1 MPGFNYTAIDR
12 NGKRVRSSL
21 DASSIETAKSSLRG
35 AGYTI
40 LDIKEQTTLNRDIEI
55 PFLGKPKAKDM
66 AVFCRQFVSILRA
79 GVSVASVLAMLGQQ
93 TSNKKLRAAIREM
106 QADVEKGEA
115 LATSMRRHPKIF
127 PAILVNMVSAGEA
140 SGNLEESFR
149 QMELYFER
157 SKRTKGKVT
166 SAMIYPCVLIVV
178 MIIVLIVM
186 MTKIIPNFLKTFEDM
201 DAELPKLTQGVMAVC
216 EWFKSWWWVP
226 LLVLAALIVGGVLFH
241 RTDKGKH
248 FFGWLAR
255 KTPVVGNLTVKTACA
270 TFCRT
275 VTGDISVT
283 SGYKLY
289 GMDSSAKAD
298 YTTAPT
304 GKIVGKVTGTVA
316 PTYETPKVT
325 TTDGDT
331 YDRYVAI
338 PGTEADGNTPNL
350 SFHHFNISVTGYRF
364 ELAAPECA
372 LFFIGKFQGDEAAK
386 KYLTSLG
393 FTLKDEN
400 GKQLGEAN
408 YEFTAGKVF
417 PDMPADGEESDSE
430 VVCSGDAYL
439 FEAYLMRSFN
449 KNDTAAYRTKISA
462 TAQATF
468 DNGGKQDSEPK
479 LWSFE
484 DAWTNPGELDSA
496 QKDILDKF
504 LKALN
509 IPNP

>member
-79 GVSVASVLAMLGQQ
+79 GVSVASVLSMLGQQ
-93 TSNKKLRAAIREM
+93 TGNKKLRAAIREM
-106 QADVEKGEA
+106 QADVEKGES

-157 SKRTKGKVT
+157 SKRTKSKVT

-178 MIIVLIVM
+178 MIVVLIVM

-216 EWFKSWWWVP
+216 EWFESWWWVP
-226 LLVLAALIVGGVLFH
+226 LLVLVALVVGGILFH
-241 RTDKGKH
+241 RTNKGRH

-275 VTGDISVT
+275 MEVLIGSGLTLTDSMDLAASNMGNIYYLEAIRDARAMVAEGTPLRESLVRTGIFPPMVSNLVGVGEETGDLQSMMGKV
-283 SGYKLY
+283 
-289 GMDSSAKAD
+289 AD
-298 YTTAPT
+298 Y
-304 GKIVGKVTGTVA
+304 
-316 PTYETPKVT
+316 
-325 TTDGDT
+325 
-331 YDRYVAI
+331 YDEEV
-338 PGTEADGNTPNL
+338 
-350 SFHHFNISVTGYRF
+350 
-364 ELAAPECA
+364 
-372 LFFIGKFQGDEAAK
+372 DEATKKLLNLMEPAIIIFMAVFVVIIVLAIYLPMINMTK
-386 KYLTSLG
+386 AFDKYL
-393 FTLKDEN
+393 
-400 GKQLGEAN
+400 
-408 YEFTAGKVF
+408 
-417 PDMPADGEESDSE
+417 
-430 VVCSGDAYL
+430 
-439 FEAYLMRSFN
+439 
-449 KNDTAAYRTKISA
+449 
-462 TAQATF
+462 
-468 DNGGKQDSEPK
+468 
-479 LWSFE
+479 
-484 DAWTNPGELDSA
+484 
-496 QKDILDKF
+496 
-504 LKALN
+504 
-509 IPNP
+509 

>member
-1 MPGFNYTAIDR
+1 MPGFNYTAINR

-55 PFLGKPKAKDM
+55 PFLGNPKAKDM

-93 TSNKKLRAAIREM
+93 TGNKKLRAAIREM
-106 QADVEKGEA
+106 QADVEKGES

-157 SKRTKGKVT
+157 SKRTKSKVT

-178 MIIVLIVM
+178 MIVVLIVM
-186 MTKIIPNFLKTFEDM
+186 MTKIIPNFLKTFEEM
-201 DAELPKLTQGVMAVC
+201 DAELPKLTLGVMAVC

-241 RTDKGKH
+241 RTNKGKH

-275 VTGDISVT
+275 MEVLIGSGLTLTDSMDLAASNMGNIYYLEAIRDARALVAEGTPLRESLVRTGIFPPMVSNLVGVGEETGDLQSMMGKV
-283 SGYKLY
+283 
-289 GMDSSAKAD
+289 AD
-298 YTTAPT
+298 Y
-304 GKIVGKVTGTVA
+304 
-316 PTYETPKVT
+316 
-325 TTDGDT
+325 
-331 YDRYVAI
+331 YDEEV
-338 PGTEADGNTPNL
+338 
-350 SFHHFNISVTGYRF
+350 
-364 ELAAPECA
+364 
-372 LFFIGKFQGDEAAK
+372 DEATKKLLNLMEPAIIIFMAVFVVIIVLAIYLPMINMTK
-386 KYLTSLG
+386 AFDKYL
-393 FTLKDEN
+393 
-400 GKQLGEAN
+400 
-408 YEFTAGKVF
+408 
-417 PDMPADGEESDSE
+417 
-430 VVCSGDAYL
+430 
-439 FEAYLMRSFN
+439 
-449 KNDTAAYRTKISA
+449 
-462 TAQATF
+462 
-468 DNGGKQDSEPK
+468 
-479 LWSFE
+479 
-484 DAWTNPGELDSA
+484 
-496 QKDILDKF
+496 
-504 LKALN
+504 
-509 IPNP
+509 

>member
-1 MPGFNYTAIDR
+1 MPGFNYTAINR

-35 AGYTI
+35 AGYMI

-55 PFLGKPKAKDM
+55 PFLGNPKAKDM

-106 QADVEKGEA
+106 QADVEKGES

-127 PAILVNMVSAGEA
+127 PAILVNMVAAGEA

-157 SKRTKGKVT
+157 SKRTKSKVT

-178 MIIVLIVM
+178 MIVVLIVM

-201 DAELPKLTQGVMAVC
+201 DAELPKITLGVMAVC

-241 RTDKGKH
+241 RTNKGKH

-275 VTGDISVT
+275 MEVLIGSGLTLTDSMDLAASNMGNIYYLEAIRDARALVAEGTPLRESLVRTGIFPAMVSNLVGVGEETGDLQSMMGKV
-283 SGYKLY
+283 
-289 GMDSSAKAD
+289 AD
-298 YTTAPT
+298 Y
-304 GKIVGKVTGTVA
+304 
-316 PTYETPKVT
+316 
-325 TTDGDT
+325 
-331 YDRYVAI
+331 YDEEV
-338 PGTEADGNTPNL
+338 
-350 SFHHFNISVTGYRF
+350 
-364 ELAAPECA
+364 
-372 LFFIGKFQGDEAAK
+372 DEATKKLLNLMEPAIIIFMAVFVVIIVLAIYLPMINMTK
-386 KYLTSLG
+386 AFDKYL
-393 FTLKDEN
+393 
-400 GKQLGEAN
+400 
-408 YEFTAGKVF
+408 
-417 PDMPADGEESDSE
+417 
-430 VVCSGDAYL
+430 
-439 FEAYLMRSFN
+439 
-449 KNDTAAYRTKISA
+449 
-462 TAQATF
+462 
-468 DNGGKQDSEPK
+468 
-479 LWSFE
+479 
-484 DAWTNPGELDSA
+484 
-496 QKDILDKF
+496 
-504 LKALN
+504 
-509 IPNP
+509 

>member
-1 MPGFNYTAIDR
+1 MPGFNYTAINR

-55 PFLGKPKAKDM
+55 PFLGNPKAKDM

-157 SKRTKGKVT
+157 SKRTKSKVT

-178 MIIVLIVM
+178 MIVVLIVM

-216 EWFKSWWWVP
+216 EWFESWWWVP
-226 LLVLAALIVGGVLFH
+226 LLVLVALIVGGILFH
-241 RTDKGKH
+241 RTNKGKH

-275 VTGDISVT
+275 MEVLIGSGLTLTDSMDLAASNMGNIYYLEAIRDARALVAEGTPLRESLVRTGIFPPMVSNLVGVGEETGDLQSMMGKV
-283 SGYKLY
+283 
-289 GMDSSAKAD
+289 AD
-298 YTTAPT
+298 Y
-304 GKIVGKVTGTVA
+304 
-316 PTYETPKVT
+316 
-325 TTDGDT
+325 
-331 YDRYVAI
+331 YDEEV
-338 PGTEADGNTPNL
+338 
-350 SFHHFNISVTGYRF
+350 
-364 ELAAPECA
+364 
-372 LFFIGKFQGDEAAK
+372 DEATKKLLNLMEPAIIIFMAVFVVIIVLAIYLPMINMTK
-386 KYLTSLG
+386 AFDKYL
-393 FTLKDEN
+393 
-400 GKQLGEAN
+400 
-408 YEFTAGKVF
+408 
-417 PDMPADGEESDSE
+417 
-430 VVCSGDAYL
+430 
-439 FEAYLMRSFN
+439 
-449 KNDTAAYRTKISA
+449 
-462 TAQATF
+462 
-468 DNGGKQDSEPK
+468 
-479 LWSFE
+479 
-484 DAWTNPGELDSA
+484 
-496 QKDILDKF
+496 
-504 LKALN
+504 
-509 IPNP
+509 

>member
-1 MPGFNYTAIDR
+1 MPGFNYTAINR

-55 PFLGKPKAKDM
+55 PFLGNPKAKDM

-106 QADVEKGEA
+106 QADVEKGES
-115 LATSMRRHPKIF
+115 LAISMRRHPKIF
-127 PAILVNMVSAGEA
+127 PAILVNMVAAGEA

-157 SKRTKGKVT
+157 SKRTKSKVT

-178 MIIVLIVM
+178 MIVVLIVM

-201 DAELPKLTQGVMAVC
+201 DAELPKITLGVMAVC

-275 VTGDISVT
+275 MEVLIGSGLTLTDSMDLAASNMGNIYYLEAIRDARGMVAEGTPLRESLVRTGIFPPMVSNLVGVGEETGDLQSMMGKV
-283 SGYKLY
+283 
-289 GMDSSAKAD
+289 AD
-298 YTTAPT
+298 Y
-304 GKIVGKVTGTVA
+304 
-316 PTYETPKVT
+316 
-325 TTDGDT
+325 
-331 YDRYVAI
+331 YDEEV
-338 PGTEADGNTPNL
+338 
-350 SFHHFNISVTGYRF
+350 
-364 ELAAPECA
+364 
-372 LFFIGKFQGDEAAK
+372 DEATKKLLNLMEPAIIIFMAVFVVIIVLAIYLPMINMTK
-386 KYLTSLG
+386 AFDKYL
-393 FTLKDEN
+393 
-400 GKQLGEAN
+400 
-408 YEFTAGKVF
+408 
-417 PDMPADGEESDSE
+417 
-430 VVCSGDAYL
+430 
-439 FEAYLMRSFN
+439 
-449 KNDTAAYRTKISA
+449 
-462 TAQATF
+462 
-468 DNGGKQDSEPK
+468 
-479 LWSFE
+479 
-484 DAWTNPGELDSA
+484 
-496 QKDILDKF
+496 
-504 LKALN
+504 
-509 IPNP
+509 

>member
-1 MPGFNYTAIDR
+1 MPGFNYTAINR

-55 PFLGKPKAKDM
+55 PFLGNPKAKDM

-93 TSNKKLRAAIREM
+93 TGNKKLRAAIREM
-106 QADVEKGEA
+106 QADVEKGES

-157 SKRTKGKVT
+157 SKRTKSKVT

-178 MIIVLIVM
+178 MIVVLIVM
-186 MTKIIPNFLKTFEDM
+186 MTKIIPNFLKAFEDM

-241 RTDKGKH
+241 RTNKGKH

-275 VTGDISVT
+275 MEVLIGSGLTLTDSMDLAASNMGNIYYLEAIRDARALVAEGTPLRESLVRTGIFPPMVSNLVGVGEETGDLQSMMGKV
-283 SGYKLY
+283 
-289 GMDSSAKAD
+289 AD
-298 YTTAPT
+298 Y
-304 GKIVGKVTGTVA
+304 
-316 PTYETPKVT
+316 
-325 TTDGDT
+325 
-331 YDRYVAI
+331 YDEEV
-338 PGTEADGNTPNL
+338 
-350 SFHHFNISVTGYRF
+350 
-364 ELAAPECA
+364 
-372 LFFIGKFQGDEAAK
+372 DEATKKLLNLMEPAIIIFMAVFVVIIVLAIYLPMINMTK
-386 KYLTSLG
+386 AFDKYL
-393 FTLKDEN
+393 
-400 GKQLGEAN
+400 
-408 YEFTAGKVF
+408 
-417 PDMPADGEESDSE
+417 
-430 VVCSGDAYL
+430 
-439 FEAYLMRSFN
+439 
-449 KNDTAAYRTKISA
+449 
-462 TAQATF
+462 
-468 DNGGKQDSEPK
+468 
-479 LWSFE
+479 
-484 DAWTNPGELDSA
+484 
-496 QKDILDKF
+496 
-504 LKALN
+504 
-509 IPNP
+509 

>member
-1 MPGFNYTAIDR
+1 MPGFNYTAINR

-55 PFLGKPKAKDM
+55 PFLGNPKAKDM

-79 GVSVASVLAMLGQQ
+79 GVSVASVLSMLGQQ
-93 TSNKKLRAAIREM
+93 TGNKKLRAAIREM

-115 LATSMRRHPKIF
+115 LASSMRRHPKIF

-149 QMELYFER
+149 QMELYFDR
-157 SKRTKGKVT
+157 SKRTKSKVT

-178 MIIVLIVM
+178 MIVVLIVM

-201 DAELPKLTQGVMAVC
+201 DAELPKITLGVMAVC

-275 VTGDISVT
+275 MEVLIGSGLTLTDSMDLAASNMGNIYYLEAIRDARGMVAEGTPLRESLVRTGIFPPMVSNLVGVGEETGDLQSMMGKV
-283 SGYKLY
+283 
-289 GMDSSAKAD
+289 AD
-298 YTTAPT
+298 YYDEEVEEATKKLLNLMEPAIIIFMAVFVVI
-304 GKIVGKVTGTVA
+304 IVL
-316 PTYETPKVT
+316 
-325 TTDGDT
+325 
-331 YDRYVAI
+331 AI
-338 PGTEADGNTPNL
+338 YLPMINMTKAFD
-350 SFHHFNISVTGYRF
+350 
-364 ELAAPECA
+364 
-372 LFFIGKFQGDEAAK
+372 
-386 KYLTSLG
+386 KYL
-393 FTLKDEN
+393 
-400 GKQLGEAN
+400 
-408 YEFTAGKVF
+408 
-417 PDMPADGEESDSE
+417 
-430 VVCSGDAYL
+430 
-439 FEAYLMRSFN
+439 
-449 KNDTAAYRTKISA
+449 
-462 TAQATF
+462 
-468 DNGGKQDSEPK
+468 
-479 LWSFE
+479 
-484 DAWTNPGELDSA
+484 
-496 QKDILDKF
+496 
-504 LKALN
+504 
-509 IPNP
+509 

>member
-1 MPGFNYTAIDR
+1 MPGFNYTAINR

-55 PFLGKPKAKDM
+55 PFLGNPKAKDM

-93 TSNKKLRAAIREM
+93 TGNKKLRAAIREM
-106 QADVEKGEA
+106 QADVEKGET
-115 LATSMRRHPKIF
+115 LASSMRRHPKIF

-157 SKRTKGKVT
+157 SKRTKSKVT

-186 MTKIIPNFLKTFEDM
+186 MTKIIPNFLKTFEEM

-226 LLVLAALIVGGVLFH
+226 LLVLAVLIVGGVLFH

-275 VTGDISVT
+275 MEVLIGSGLTLTDSMDLAASNMGNIYYLEAIRDARALVAEGTPLRESLVRTGIFPPMVSNLVGVGEETGDLQSMMGKV
-283 SGYKLY
+283 
-289 GMDSSAKAD
+289 AD
-298 YTTAPT
+298 Y
-304 GKIVGKVTGTVA
+304 
-316 PTYETPKVT
+316 
-325 TTDGDT
+325 
-331 YDRYVAI
+331 YDEEV
-338 PGTEADGNTPNL
+338 
-350 SFHHFNISVTGYRF
+350 
-364 ELAAPECA
+364 
-372 LFFIGKFQGDEAAK
+372 DEATKKLLNLMEPAIIIFMAVFVVIIVLAIYLPMINMTK
-386 KYLTSLG
+386 AFDKYL
-393 FTLKDEN
+393 
-400 GKQLGEAN
+400 
-408 YEFTAGKVF
+408 
-417 PDMPADGEESDSE
+417 
-430 VVCSGDAYL
+430 
-439 FEAYLMRSFN
+439 
-449 KNDTAAYRTKISA
+449 
-462 TAQATF
+462 
-468 DNGGKQDSEPK
+468 
-479 LWSFE
+479 
-484 DAWTNPGELDSA
+484 
-496 QKDILDKF
+496 
-504 LKALN
+504 
-509 IPNP
+509 

>member
-1 MPGFNYTAIDR
+1 MPGFNYTAINR

-55 PFLGKPKAKDM
+55 PFLGNPKAKDM

-106 QADVEKGEA
+106 QADVEKGES

-157 SKRTKGKVT
+157 SKRTKSKVT

-178 MIIVLIVM
+178 MIVVLIVM

-226 LLVLAALIVGGVLFH
+226 LLVLVALIVGGVLFH
-241 RTDKGKH
+241 RTNKGKH

-275 VTGDISVT
+275 MEVLIGSGLTLTDSMDLAASNMGNIYYLEAIRDARALVAEGTPLRESLVRTGIFPPMVSNLVGVGEETGDLQSMMGKV
-283 SGYKLY
+283 
-289 GMDSSAKAD
+289 AD
-298 YTTAPT
+298 YYDEEVEESTKKLLNLMEPAIIIFMAVFVVI
-304 GKIVGKVTGTVA
+304 IVL
-316 PTYETPKVT
+316 
-325 TTDGDT
+325 
-331 YDRYVAI
+331 AI
-338 PGTEADGNTPNL
+338 YLPMINMTKAFD
-350 SFHHFNISVTGYRF
+350 
-364 ELAAPECA
+364 
-372 LFFIGKFQGDEAAK
+372 
-386 KYLTSLG
+386 KYL
-393 FTLKDEN
+393 
-400 GKQLGEAN
+400 
-408 YEFTAGKVF
+408 
-417 PDMPADGEESDSE
+417 
-430 VVCSGDAYL
+430 
-439 FEAYLMRSFN
+439 
-449 KNDTAAYRTKISA
+449 
-462 TAQATF
+462 
-468 DNGGKQDSEPK
+468 
-479 LWSFE
+479 
-484 DAWTNPGELDSA
+484 
-496 QKDILDKF
+496 
-504 LKALN
+504 
-509 IPNP
+509 

>member
-1 MPGFNYTAIDR
+1 MPGFNYTAINR

-55 PFLGKPKAKDM
+55 PFLGNPKAKDM

-115 LATSMRRHPKIF
+115 LASSMRRHPKIF

-157 SKRTKGKVT
+157 SKRTKSKVT

-201 DAELPKLTQGVMAVC
+201 DAELPKITLGVMAVC
-216 EWFKSWWWVP
+216 EWFKSWWWVL

-275 VTGDISVT
+275 MEVLIGSGLTLTDSMDLAASNMGNIYYLEAIRDARALVAEGTPLRESLVRTGIFPPMVSNLVGVGEETGDLQSMMGKV
-283 SGYKLY
+283 
-289 GMDSSAKAD
+289 AD
-298 YTTAPT
+298 Y
-304 GKIVGKVTGTVA
+304 
-316 PTYETPKVT
+316 
-325 TTDGDT
+325 
-331 YDRYVAI
+331 YDEEV
-338 PGTEADGNTPNL
+338 
-350 SFHHFNISVTGYRF
+350 
-364 ELAAPECA
+364 
-372 LFFIGKFQGDEAAK
+372 DEATKKLLNLMEPAIIIVMAVFVVIIVLAIYLPMINMTK
-386 KYLTSLG
+386 AFDKYL
-393 FTLKDEN
+393 
-400 GKQLGEAN
+400 
-408 YEFTAGKVF
+408 
-417 PDMPADGEESDSE
+417 
-430 VVCSGDAYL
+430 
-439 FEAYLMRSFN
+439 
-449 KNDTAAYRTKISA
+449 
-462 TAQATF
+462 
-468 DNGGKQDSEPK
+468 
-479 LWSFE
+479 
-484 DAWTNPGELDSA
+484 
-496 QKDILDKF
+496 
-504 LKALN
+504 
-509 IPNP
+509 

>member
-1 MPGFNYTAIDR
+1 MPGFNYTAINR

-55 PFLGKPKAKDM
+55 PFLGNPKAKDM

-106 QADVEKGEA
+106 QADVEKGET
-115 LATSMRRHPKIF
+115 LASSMRRHPKIF

-157 SKRTKGKVT
+157 SKRTKSKVT

-178 MIIVLIVM
+178 MIVVLIVM

-241 RTDKGKH
+241 RTNKGKH

-275 VTGDISVT
+275 MEVLIGSGLTLTDSMDLAASNMGNIYYLEAIRDARALVAEGTPLRESLVRTGIFPPMVSNLVGVGEETGDLQSMMGKV
-283 SGYKLY
+283 
-289 GMDSSAKAD
+289 AD
-298 YTTAPT
+298 Y
-304 GKIVGKVTGTVA
+304 
-316 PTYETPKVT
+316 
-325 TTDGDT
+325 
-331 YDRYVAI
+331 YDEEV
-338 PGTEADGNTPNL
+338 
-350 SFHHFNISVTGYRF
+350 
-364 ELAAPECA
+364 
-372 LFFIGKFQGDEAAK
+372 DEATKKLLNLMEPAIIIFMAVFVVIIVLAIYLPMINMTK
-386 KYLTSLG
+386 AFDKYL
-393 FTLKDEN
+393 
-400 GKQLGEAN
+400 
-408 YEFTAGKVF
+408 
-417 PDMPADGEESDSE
+417 
-430 VVCSGDAYL
+430 
-439 FEAYLMRSFN
+439 
-449 KNDTAAYRTKISA
+449 
-462 TAQATF
+462 
-468 DNGGKQDSEPK
+468 
-479 LWSFE
+479 
-484 DAWTNPGELDSA
+484 
-496 QKDILDKF
+496 
-504 LKALN
+504 
-509 IPNP
+509 

>member
-1 MPGFNYTAIDR
+1 MPGFNYTAINR

-55 PFLGKPKAKDM
+55 PFLGNPKAKDM

-106 QADVEKGEA
+106 QADVEKGES

-157 SKRTKGKVT
+157 SKRTKSKVT

-178 MIIVLIVM
+178 MIVVLIVM

-201 DAELPKLTQGVMAVC
+201 DAELPKITLGVMAVC

-275 VTGDISVT
+275 MEVLIGSGLTLTDSMDLAASNMGNIYYLEAIRDARGMVAEGTPLRESLVRTGIFPPMVSNLVGVGEETGDLQSMMGKV
-283 SGYKLY
+283 
-289 GMDSSAKAD
+289 AD
-298 YTTAPT
+298 Y
-304 GKIVGKVTGTVA
+304 
-316 PTYETPKVT
+316 
-325 TTDGDT
+325 
-331 YDRYVAI
+331 YDEEV
-338 PGTEADGNTPNL
+338 
-350 SFHHFNISVTGYRF
+350 
-364 ELAAPECA
+364 
-372 LFFIGKFQGDEAAK
+372 DEATKKLLNLMEPAIIIVMAVFVVIIVLAIYLPMINMTK
-386 KYLTSLG
+386 AFDKYL
-393 FTLKDEN
+393 
-400 GKQLGEAN
+400 
-408 YEFTAGKVF
+408 
-417 PDMPADGEESDSE
+417 
-430 VVCSGDAYL
+430 
-439 FEAYLMRSFN
+439 
-449 KNDTAAYRTKISA
+449 
-462 TAQATF
+462 
-468 DNGGKQDSEPK
+468 
-479 LWSFE
+479 
-484 DAWTNPGELDSA
+484 
-496 QKDILDKF
+496 
-504 LKALN
+504 
-509 IPNP
+509 

>member
-1 MPGFNYTAIDR
+1 MPGFNYTAINR

-55 PFLGKPKAKDM
+55 PFLGNPKAKDM

-106 QADVEKGEA
+106 QADVEKGES

-157 SKRTKGKVT
+157 SKRTKSKVT

-201 DAELPKLTQGVMAVC
+201 DAELPKITLGVMAVC

-226 LLVLAALIVGGVLFH
+226 LLVLVALIVGGVLFH

-275 VTGDISVT
+275 MEVLIGSGLTLTDSMDLAASNMGNIYYLEAIRDARALVAEGTPLRESLVRTGIFPPMVSNLVGVGEETGDLQSMMGKV
-283 SGYKLY
+283 
-289 GMDSSAKAD
+289 AD
-298 YTTAPT
+298 Y
-304 GKIVGKVTGTVA
+304 
-316 PTYETPKVT
+316 
-325 TTDGDT
+325 
-331 YDRYVAI
+331 YDEEV
-338 PGTEADGNTPNL
+338 
-350 SFHHFNISVTGYRF
+350 
-364 ELAAPECA
+364 
-372 LFFIGKFQGDEAAK
+372 DEATKKLLNLMEPAIIIFMAVFVVIIVLAIYLPMINMTK
-386 KYLTSLG
+386 AFDKYL
-393 FTLKDEN
+393 
-400 GKQLGEAN
+400 
-408 YEFTAGKVF
+408 
-417 PDMPADGEESDSE
+417 
-430 VVCSGDAYL
+430 
-439 FEAYLMRSFN
+439 
-449 KNDTAAYRTKISA
+449 
-462 TAQATF
+462 
-468 DNGGKQDSEPK
+468 
-479 LWSFE
+479 
-484 DAWTNPGELDSA
+484 
-496 QKDILDKF
+496 
-504 LKALN
+504 
-509 IPNP
+509 

>member
-1 MPGFNYTAIDR
+1 MPGFNYTAINR

-115 LATSMRRHPKIF
+115 LASSMRRHPKIF

-157 SKRTKGKVT
+157 SKRTKSKVT

-201 DAELPKLTQGVMAVC
+201 DAELPKITLGVMAVC

-241 RTDKGKH
+241 RTNKGKH

-275 VTGDISVT
+275 MEVLIGSGLTLTDSMDLAASNMGNIYYLEAIRDARALVAEGTPLRESLLRTGIFPPMVSNLVGVGEETGDLQSMMGKV
-283 SGYKLY
+283 
-289 GMDSSAKAD
+289 AD
-298 YTTAPT
+298 Y
-304 GKIVGKVTGTVA
+304 
-316 PTYETPKVT
+316 
-325 TTDGDT
+325 
-331 YDRYVAI
+331 YDEEV
-338 PGTEADGNTPNL
+338 
-350 SFHHFNISVTGYRF
+350 
-364 ELAAPECA
+364 
-372 LFFIGKFQGDEAAK
+372 DEATKKLLNLMEPAIIIVMAVFVVIIVLAIYLPMINMTK
-386 KYLTSLG
+386 AFDKYL
-393 FTLKDEN
+393 
-400 GKQLGEAN
+400 
-408 YEFTAGKVF
+408 
-417 PDMPADGEESDSE
+417 
-430 VVCSGDAYL
+430 
-439 FEAYLMRSFN
+439 
-449 KNDTAAYRTKISA
+449 
-462 TAQATF
+462 
-468 DNGGKQDSEPK
+468 
-479 LWSFE
+479 
-484 DAWTNPGELDSA
+484 
-496 QKDILDKF
+496 
-504 LKALN
+504 
-509 IPNP
+509 

>member
-40 LDIKEQTTLNRDIEI
+40 LEIKEQTTLNRDIEI
-55 PFLGKPKAKDM
+55 PFLGNPKAKDM

-93 TSNKKLRAAIREM
+93 TGNKKLRAAIREM
-106 QADVEKGEA
+106 QADVEKGES
-115 LATSMRRHPKIF
+115 LAASMRRHPKIF
-127 PAILVNMVSAGEA
+127 PAILVNMVAAGEA

-149 QMELYFER
+149 QMELYFDR
-157 SKRTKGKVT
+157 SKRTKSKVT

-186 MTKIIPNFLKTFEDM
+186 MTKIIPNFLKAFEDM

-275 VTGDISVT
+275 MEVLIGSGLTLTDSMDLAASNMGNIYYLEAIRDARALVAEGTPLRESLVRTGIFPPMVSNLVGVGEETGDLQSMMGKV
-283 SGYKLY
+283 
-289 GMDSSAKAD
+289 AD
-298 YTTAPT
+298 YYDEEVEEATKKLLNLMEPAIIIFMAVFVVI
-304 GKIVGKVTGTVA
+304 IVL
-316 PTYETPKVT
+316 
-325 TTDGDT
+325 
-331 YDRYVAI
+331 AI
-338 PGTEADGNTPNL
+338 YLPMINMTKAFD
-350 SFHHFNISVTGYRF
+350 
-364 ELAAPECA
+364 
-372 LFFIGKFQGDEAAK
+372 
-386 KYLTSLG
+386 KYL
-393 FTLKDEN
+393 
-400 GKQLGEAN
+400 
-408 YEFTAGKVF
+408 
-417 PDMPADGEESDSE
+417 
-430 VVCSGDAYL
+430 
-439 FEAYLMRSFN
+439 
-449 KNDTAAYRTKISA
+449 
-462 TAQATF
+462 
-468 DNGGKQDSEPK
+468 
-479 LWSFE
+479 
-484 DAWTNPGELDSA
+484 
-496 QKDILDKF
+496 
-504 LKALN
+504 
-509 IPNP
+509 

>member
-1 MPGFNYTAIDR
+1 MPGFNYTAINR

-21 DASSIETAKSSLRG
+21 DASSIETAKSSIRG

-149 QMELYFER
+149 QMELYFDR
-157 SKRTKGKVT
+157 SKRTKSKVT

-201 DAELPKLTQGVMAVC
+201 DAELPKITLGVMAVC

-275 VTGDISVT
+275 MEVLIGSGLTLTDSMDLAASNMGNIYYLEAIRDARALVAEGTPLRESLVRTGIFPPMVSNLVGVGEETGDLQSMMGKV
-283 SGYKLY
+283 
-289 GMDSSAKAD
+289 AD
-298 YTTAPT
+298 Y
-304 GKIVGKVTGTVA
+304 
-316 PTYETPKVT
+316 
-325 TTDGDT
+325 
-331 YDRYVAI
+331 YDEEV
-338 PGTEADGNTPNL
+338 
-350 SFHHFNISVTGYRF
+350 
-364 ELAAPECA
+364 
-372 LFFIGKFQGDEAAK
+372 DEATKKLLNLMEPAIIIFMAVFVVIIVLAIYLPMINMTK
-386 KYLTSLG
+386 AFDKYL
-393 FTLKDEN
+393 
-400 GKQLGEAN
+400 
-408 YEFTAGKVF
+408 
-417 PDMPADGEESDSE
+417 
-430 VVCSGDAYL
+430 
-439 FEAYLMRSFN
+439 
-449 KNDTAAYRTKISA
+449 
-462 TAQATF
+462 
-468 DNGGKQDSEPK
+468 
-479 LWSFE
+479 
-484 DAWTNPGELDSA
+484 
-496 QKDILDKF
+496 
-504 LKALN
+504 
-509 IPNP
+509 

>member
-1 MPGFNYTAIDR
+1 MPGFNYTAINR

-79 GVSVASVLAMLGQQ
+79 GVSVASVLSMLGQQ
-93 TSNKKLRAAIREM
+93 TGNKKLRAAIREM

-127 PAILVNMVSAGEA
+127 PAILVNMVAAGES

-149 QMELYFER
+149 QMELYFDR
-157 SKRTKGKVT
+157 SKRTKSKVT

-178 MIIVLIVM
+178 MIVVLIVM

-216 EWFKSWWWVP
+216 EWFESWWWVP

-241 RTDKGKH
+241 RTDKGRH

-275 VTGDISVT
+275 MEVLIGSGLTLTDSMDLAASNMGNIYYLEAIRDARGMVAEGTPLRESLVRTGIFPPMVSNLVGVGEETGDLQSMMGKV
-283 SGYKLY
+283 
-289 GMDSSAKAD
+289 AD
-298 YTTAPT
+298 Y
-304 GKIVGKVTGTVA
+304 
-316 PTYETPKVT
+316 
-325 TTDGDT
+325 
-331 YDRYVAI
+331 YDEEV
-338 PGTEADGNTPNL
+338 
-350 SFHHFNISVTGYRF
+350 
-364 ELAAPECA
+364 
-372 LFFIGKFQGDEAAK
+372 DEATKKLLNLMEPAIIIFMAVFVVIIVLAIYLPMINMTK
-386 KYLTSLG
+386 AFDKYL
-393 FTLKDEN
+393 
-400 GKQLGEAN
+400 
-408 YEFTAGKVF
+408 
-417 PDMPADGEESDSE
+417 
-430 VVCSGDAYL
+430 
-439 FEAYLMRSFN
+439 
-449 KNDTAAYRTKISA
+449 
-462 TAQATF
+462 
-468 DNGGKQDSEPK
+468 
-479 LWSFE
+479 
-484 DAWTNPGELDSA
+484 
-496 QKDILDKF
+496 
-504 LKALN
+504 
-509 IPNP
+509 

>member
-1 MPGFNYTAIDR
+1 MPGFNYTAINR

-55 PFLGKPKAKDM
+55 PFLGNPKAKDM

-157 SKRTKGKVT
+157 SKRTKSKVT

-201 DAELPKLTQGVMAVC
+201 DAELPKITLGVMAVC

-275 VTGDISVT
+275 MELLIGSGLTLTDSMDLAASNMGNIYYLEAIRDARALVAEGTPLRESLVRTGIFPPMVSNLVGVGEETGDLQSMMGKV
-283 SGYKLY
+283 
-289 GMDSSAKAD
+289 AD
-298 YTTAPT
+298 Y
-304 GKIVGKVTGTVA
+304 
-316 PTYETPKVT
+316 
-325 TTDGDT
+325 
-331 YDRYVAI
+331 YDEEV
-338 PGTEADGNTPNL
+338 
-350 SFHHFNISVTGYRF
+350 
-364 ELAAPECA
+364 
-372 LFFIGKFQGDEAAK
+372 DEATKKLLNLMEPAIIIVMAVFVVIIVLAIYLPMINMTK
-386 KYLTSLG
+386 AFDKYL
-393 FTLKDEN
+393 
-400 GKQLGEAN
+400 
-408 YEFTAGKVF
+408 
-417 PDMPADGEESDSE
+417 
-430 VVCSGDAYL
+430 
-439 FEAYLMRSFN
+439 
-449 KNDTAAYRTKISA
+449 
-462 TAQATF
+462 
-468 DNGGKQDSEPK
+468 
-479 LWSFE
+479 
-484 DAWTNPGELDSA
+484 
-496 QKDILDKF
+496 
-504 LKALN
+504 
-509 IPNP
+509 

>member
-79 GVSVASVLAMLGQQ
+79 GVSVASVLSMLGQQ
-93 TSNKKLRAAIREM
+93 TGNKKLRAAIREM
-106 QADVEKGEA
+106 QADVEKGES

-127 PAILVNMVSAGEA
+127 PAILVNMVAAGES

-149 QMELYFER
+149 QMELYFDR
-157 SKRTKGKVT
+157 SKRTKSKVT

-178 MIIVLIVM
+178 MIVVLIVM

-201 DAELPKLTQGVMAVC
+201 DAELPKITLGVMAVC

-241 RTDKGKH
+241 RTNKGRH

-275 VTGDISVT
+275 MEVLIGSGLTLTDSMDLAASNMGNIYYLEAIRDARGMVAEGTPLRESLVRTGIFPPMVSNLVGVGEETGDLQSMMGKV
-283 SGYKLY
+283 
-289 GMDSSAKAD
+289 AD
-298 YTTAPT
+298 Y
-304 GKIVGKVTGTVA
+304 
-316 PTYETPKVT
+316 
-325 TTDGDT
+325 
-331 YDRYVAI
+331 YDEEVD
-338 PGTEADGNTPNL
+338 EATKKLPNL
-350 SFHHFNISVTGYRF
+350 MEPAIIIVMAVFVVIIV
-364 ELAAPECA
+364 LAIYLPMINMTKA
-372 LFFIGKFQGDEAAK
+372 FD
-386 KYLTSLG
+386 KYL
-393 FTLKDEN
+393 
-400 GKQLGEAN
+400 
-408 YEFTAGKVF
+408 
-417 PDMPADGEESDSE
+417 
-430 VVCSGDAYL
+430 
-439 FEAYLMRSFN
+439 
-449 KNDTAAYRTKISA
+449 
-462 TAQATF
+462 
-468 DNGGKQDSEPK
+468 
-479 LWSFE
+479 
-484 DAWTNPGELDSA
+484 
-496 QKDILDKF
+496 
-504 LKALN
+504 
-509 IPNP
+509 

>member
-1 MPGFNYTAIDR
+1 MPGFNYTAINR

-79 GVSVASVLAMLGQQ
+79 GVSVASVLSMLGQQ
-93 TSNKKLRAAIREM
+93 TGNKKLRAAIREM
-106 QADVEKGEA
+106 QADVEKGES

-127 PAILVNMVSAGEA
+127 PAILVNMVAAGES

-157 SKRTKGKVT
+157 SKRTKSKVT

-186 MTKIIPNFLKTFEDM
+186 MTKIIPNFLKTFEEM

-216 EWFKSWWWVP
+216 EWFESWWWVP

-275 VTGDISVT
+275 MEVLIGSGLTLTDSMDLAASNMGNIYYLEAIRDARGMVAEGTPLRESLVRTGIFPPMVSNLVGVGEETGDLQSMMGKV
-283 SGYKLY
+283 
-289 GMDSSAKAD
+289 AD
-298 YTTAPT
+298 Y
-304 GKIVGKVTGTVA
+304 
-316 PTYETPKVT
+316 
-325 TTDGDT
+325 
-331 YDRYVAI
+331 YDEEV
-338 PGTEADGNTPNL
+338 
-350 SFHHFNISVTGYRF
+350 
-364 ELAAPECA
+364 
-372 LFFIGKFQGDEAAK
+372 DEATKKLLNLMEPAIIIFMAVFVVIIVLAIYLPMINMTK
-386 KYLTSLG
+386 AFDKYL
-393 FTLKDEN
+393 
-400 GKQLGEAN
+400 
-408 YEFTAGKVF
+408 
-417 PDMPADGEESDSE
+417 
-430 VVCSGDAYL
+430 
-439 FEAYLMRSFN
+439 
-449 KNDTAAYRTKISA
+449 
-462 TAQATF
+462 
-468 DNGGKQDSEPK
+468 
-479 LWSFE
+479 
-484 DAWTNPGELDSA
+484 
-496 QKDILDKF
+496 
-504 LKALN
+504 
-509 IPNP
+509 

>member
-1 MPGFNYTAIDR
+1 MPGFNYTAINR

-55 PFLGKPKAKDM
+55 PFLGNPKAKDM

-115 LATSMRRHPKIF
+115 LASSMRRHPKIF

-157 SKRTKGKVT
+157 SKRTKSKVT

-178 MIIVLIVM
+178 MIVVLIVM

-201 DAELPKLTQGVMAVC
+201 DAELPKITQGVMAVC

-275 VTGDISVT
+275 MEVLIGSGLTLTDSMDLAASNMGNIYYLEAIRDARGMVAEGTPLRESLVRTGIFPPMVSNLVGVGEETGDLQSMMGKV
-283 SGYKLY
+283 
-289 GMDSSAKAD
+289 AD
-298 YTTAPT
+298 Y
-304 GKIVGKVTGTVA
+304 
-316 PTYETPKVT
+316 
-325 TTDGDT
+325 
-331 YDRYVAI
+331 YDEEV
-338 PGTEADGNTPNL
+338 
-350 SFHHFNISVTGYRF
+350 
-364 ELAAPECA
+364 
-372 LFFIGKFQGDEAAK
+372 DEATKKLLNLMEPAIIIVMAVFVVIIVLAIYLPMINMTK
-386 KYLTSLG
+386 AFDKYL
-393 FTLKDEN
+393 
-400 GKQLGEAN
+400 
-408 YEFTAGKVF
+408 
-417 PDMPADGEESDSE
+417 
-430 VVCSGDAYL
+430 
-439 FEAYLMRSFN
+439 
-449 KNDTAAYRTKISA
+449 
-462 TAQATF
+462 
-468 DNGGKQDSEPK
+468 
-479 LWSFE
+479 
-484 DAWTNPGELDSA
+484 
-496 QKDILDKF
+496 
-504 LKALN
+504 
-509 IPNP
+509 

>member
-1 MPGFNYTAIDR
+1 MPGFNYTAINR

-55 PFLGKPKAKDM
+55 PFLGNPKAKDM

-149 QMELYFER
+149 QMELYFDR
-157 SKRTKGKVT
+157 SKRTKSKVT

-178 MIIVLIVM
+178 MIVVLIVM

-201 DAELPKLTQGVMAVC
+201 DAELPKITLGVMAVC

-275 VTGDISVT
+275 MEVLIGSGLTLTDSMDLAASNMGNIYYLEAIRDARALVAEGTPLRESLVRTGIFPPMVSNLVGVGEETGDLQSMMGKV
-283 SGYKLY
+283 
-289 GMDSSAKAD
+289 AD
-298 YTTAPT
+298 Y
-304 GKIVGKVTGTVA
+304 
-316 PTYETPKVT
+316 
-325 TTDGDT
+325 
-331 YDRYVAI
+331 YDEEV
-338 PGTEADGNTPNL
+338 
-350 SFHHFNISVTGYRF
+350 
-364 ELAAPECA
+364 
-372 LFFIGKFQGDEAAK
+372 DEATKKLLNLMEPAIIIVMAVFVVIIVLAIYLPMINMTK
-386 KYLTSLG
+386 AFDKYL
-393 FTLKDEN
+393 
-400 GKQLGEAN
+400 
-408 YEFTAGKVF
+408 
-417 PDMPADGEESDSE
+417 
-430 VVCSGDAYL
+430 
-439 FEAYLMRSFN
+439 
-449 KNDTAAYRTKISA
+449 
-462 TAQATF
+462 
-468 DNGGKQDSEPK
+468 
-479 LWSFE
+479 
-484 DAWTNPGELDSA
+484 
-496 QKDILDKF
+496 
-504 LKALN
+504 
-509 IPNP
+509 

>member
-1 MPGFNYTAIDR
+1 MPGFNYTAINR

-55 PFLGKPKAKDM
+55 PFLGNPKAKDM

-115 LATSMRRHPKIF
+115 LASSMRRHPKIF

-157 SKRTKGKVT
+157 SKRTKSKVT

-201 DAELPKLTQGVMAVC
+201 DAELPKITLGVMAVC

-226 LLVLAALIVGGVLFH
+226 LLVLVALIVGGVLFH

-275 VTGDISVT
+275 MEVLIGSGLTLTDSMDLAASNMGNIYYLEAIRDARALVAEGTPLRESLVRTGIFPPMVSNLVGVGEETGDLQSMMGKV
-283 SGYKLY
+283 
-289 GMDSSAKAD
+289 AD
-298 YTTAPT
+298 Y
-304 GKIVGKVTGTVA
+304 
-316 PTYETPKVT
+316 
-325 TTDGDT
+325 
-331 YDRYVAI
+331 YDEEV
-338 PGTEADGNTPNL
+338 
-350 SFHHFNISVTGYRF
+350 
-364 ELAAPECA
+364 
-372 LFFIGKFQGDEAAK
+372 DEATKKLLNLMEPAIIIVMAVFVVIIVLAIYLPMINMTK
-386 KYLTSLG
+386 AFDKYL
-393 FTLKDEN
+393 
-400 GKQLGEAN
+400 
-408 YEFTAGKVF
+408 
-417 PDMPADGEESDSE
+417 
-430 VVCSGDAYL
+430 
-439 FEAYLMRSFN
+439 
-449 KNDTAAYRTKISA
+449 
-462 TAQATF
+462 
-468 DNGGKQDSEPK
+468 
-479 LWSFE
+479 
-484 DAWTNPGELDSA
+484 
-496 QKDILDKF
+496 
-504 LKALN
+504 
-509 IPNP
+509 

>member
-1 MPGFNYTAIDR
+1 MPGFNYTAINR

-55 PFLGKPKAKDM
+55 PFLGNPKAKDM

-115 LATSMRRHPKIF
+115 LAASMRRHPKIF

-157 SKRTKGKVT
+157 SKRTKSKVT

-178 MIIVLIVM
+178 MIVVLIVM

-201 DAELPKLTQGVMAVC
+201 DAELPKITLGVMAVC

-275 VTGDISVT
+275 MEVLIGSGLTLTDSMDLAASNMGNIYYLEAIRDARALVAEGTPLRESLVRTGIFPPMVSNLVGVGEETGDLQSMMGKV
-283 SGYKLY
+283 
-289 GMDSSAKAD
+289 AD
-298 YTTAPT
+298 Y
-304 GKIVGKVTGTVA
+304 
-316 PTYETPKVT
+316 
-325 TTDGDT
+325 
-331 YDRYVAI
+331 YDEEV
-338 PGTEADGNTPNL
+338 
-350 SFHHFNISVTGYRF
+350 
-364 ELAAPECA
+364 
-372 LFFIGKFQGDEAAK
+372 DEATKKLLNLMEPAIIIVMAVFVVIIVLAIYLPMINMTK
-386 KYLTSLG
+386 AFDKYL
-393 FTLKDEN
+393 
-400 GKQLGEAN
+400 
-408 YEFTAGKVF
+408 
-417 PDMPADGEESDSE
+417 
-430 VVCSGDAYL
+430 
-439 FEAYLMRSFN
+439 
-449 KNDTAAYRTKISA
+449 
-462 TAQATF
+462 
-468 DNGGKQDSEPK
+468 
-479 LWSFE
+479 
-484 DAWTNPGELDSA
+484 
-496 QKDILDKF
+496 
-504 LKALN
+504 
-509 IPNP
+509 

>member
-1 MPGFNYTAIDR
+1 MPGFNYTAINR

-55 PFLGKPKAKDM
+55 PFLGNPKAKDM

-115 LATSMRRHPKIF
+115 LASSMRRHPKIF

-157 SKRTKGKVT
+157 SKRTKSKVT

-178 MIIVLIVM
+178 MIVVLIVM
-186 MTKIIPNFLKTFEDM
+186 MTKIIPNFLKSFEEM
-201 DAELPKLTQGVMAVC
+201 DAELPKLTQGLMAVC

-226 LLVLAALIVGGVLFH
+226 LLVLVALIVGGVLFH

-275 VTGDISVT
+275 MEVLIGSGLTLTDSMDLAASNMGNIYYLEAIRDARALVSEGTPLRESLVRTGIFPPMVSNLVGVGEETGDLQSMMGKV
-283 SGYKLY
+283 
-289 GMDSSAKAD
+289 AD
-298 YTTAPT
+298 YYDEEVEEATKKLLNLMEPAIIIFMAVFVVI
-304 GKIVGKVTGTVA
+304 IVL
-316 PTYETPKVT
+316 
-325 TTDGDT
+325 
-331 YDRYVAI
+331 AI
-338 PGTEADGNTPNL
+338 YLPMINMTKAFD
-350 SFHHFNISVTGYRF
+350 
-364 ELAAPECA
+364 
-372 LFFIGKFQGDEAAK
+372 
-386 KYLTSLG
+386 KYL
-393 FTLKDEN
+393 
-400 GKQLGEAN
+400 
-408 YEFTAGKVF
+408 
-417 PDMPADGEESDSE
+417 
-430 VVCSGDAYL
+430 
-439 FEAYLMRSFN
+439 
-449 KNDTAAYRTKISA
+449 
-462 TAQATF
+462 
-468 DNGGKQDSEPK
+468 
-479 LWSFE
+479 
-484 DAWTNPGELDSA
+484 
-496 QKDILDKF
+496 
-504 LKALN
+504 
-509 IPNP
+509 

>member
-1 MPGFNYTAIDR
+1 MPGFNYTAINR

-79 GVSVASVLAMLGQQ
+79 GVSVASVLSMLGQQ
-93 TSNKKLRAAIREM
+93 TGNKKLRAAIREM
-106 QADVEKGEA
+106 QADVEKGES
-115 LATSMRRHPKIF
+115 LASSMRRHPKIF

-157 SKRTKGKVT
+157 SKRTKSKVT

-178 MIIVLIVM
+178 MIVVLIVM

-201 DAELPKLTQGVMAVC
+201 DAELPKITLGVMAVC

-241 RTDKGKH
+241 RTNKGKH

-275 VTGDISVT
+275 MEVLIGSGLTLTDSMDLAASNMGNIYYLEAIRDARALVAEGTPLRESLVRTGIFPPMVSNLVGVGEETGDLQSMMGKV
-283 SGYKLY
+283 
-289 GMDSSAKAD
+289 AD
-298 YTTAPT
+298 Y
-304 GKIVGKVTGTVA
+304 
-316 PTYETPKVT
+316 
-325 TTDGDT
+325 
-331 YDRYVAI
+331 YDEEV
-338 PGTEADGNTPNL
+338 
-350 SFHHFNISVTGYRF
+350 
-364 ELAAPECA
+364 
-372 LFFIGKFQGDEAAK
+372 DEATKKLLNLMEPAIIIVMAVFVVIIVLAIYLPMINMTK
-386 KYLTSLG
+386 AFDKYL
-393 FTLKDEN
+393 
-400 GKQLGEAN
+400 
-408 YEFTAGKVF
+408 
-417 PDMPADGEESDSE
+417 
-430 VVCSGDAYL
+430 
-439 FEAYLMRSFN
+439 
-449 KNDTAAYRTKISA
+449 
-462 TAQATF
+462 
-468 DNGGKQDSEPK
+468 
-479 LWSFE
+479 
-484 DAWTNPGELDSA
+484 
-496 QKDILDKF
+496 
-504 LKALN
+504 
-509 IPNP
+509 

>member
-1 MPGFNYTAIDR
+1 MPGFNYTAINR

-55 PFLGKPKAKDM
+55 PFLGNPKAKDM

-79 GVSVASVLAMLGQQ
+79 GVSVASVLSMLGQQ
-93 TSNKKLRAAIREM
+93 TGNKKLRAAIREM

-157 SKRTKGKVT
+157 SKRTKSKVT

-201 DAELPKLTQGVMAVC
+201 DAELPKITLGVMAVC

-241 RTDKGKH
+241 RTNKGKH

-275 VTGDISVT
+275 MEVLIGSGLTLTDSMDLAASNMGNIYYLEAIRDARGMVAEGTPLRESLVRTGIFPAMVSNLVGVGEETGDLQSMMGKV
-283 SGYKLY
+283 
-289 GMDSSAKAD
+289 AD
-298 YTTAPT
+298 Y
-304 GKIVGKVTGTVA
+304 
-316 PTYETPKVT
+316 
-325 TTDGDT
+325 
-331 YDRYVAI
+331 YDEEV
-338 PGTEADGNTPNL
+338 
-350 SFHHFNISVTGYRF
+350 
-364 ELAAPECA
+364 
-372 LFFIGKFQGDEAAK
+372 DEATKKLLNLMEPAIIIFMAVFVVIIVLAIYLPMINMTK
-386 KYLTSLG
+386 AFDKYL
-393 FTLKDEN
+393 
-400 GKQLGEAN
+400 
-408 YEFTAGKVF
+408 
-417 PDMPADGEESDSE
+417 
-430 VVCSGDAYL
+430 
-439 FEAYLMRSFN
+439 
-449 KNDTAAYRTKISA
+449 
-462 TAQATF
+462 
-468 DNGGKQDSEPK
+468 
-479 LWSFE
+479 
-484 DAWTNPGELDSA
+484 
-496 QKDILDKF
+496 
-504 LKALN
+504 
-509 IPNP
+509 

>member
-1 MPGFNYTAIDR
+1 MPGFNYTAINR

-79 GVSVASVLAMLGQQ
+79 GVSVASVLSMLGQQ
-93 TSNKKLRAAIREM
+93 TGNKKLRAAIREM
-106 QADVEKGEA
+106 QADVEKGES

-157 SKRTKGKVT
+157 SKRTKSKVT

-178 MIIVLIVM
+178 MIVVLIVM

-201 DAELPKLTQGVMAVC
+201 DAELPKITLGVMAVC

-226 LLVLAALIVGGVLFH
+226 LLVLAALIVGGILFH

-275 VTGDISVT
+275 MEVLIGSGLTLTDSMDLAASNMGNIYYLEAIRDARGMVAEGTPLRESLVRTGIFPPMVSNLVGVGEETGDLQSMMGKV
-283 SGYKLY
+283 
-289 GMDSSAKAD
+289 AD
-298 YTTAPT
+298 Y
-304 GKIVGKVTGTVA
+304 
-316 PTYETPKVT
+316 
-325 TTDGDT
+325 
-331 YDRYVAI
+331 YDEEV
-338 PGTEADGNTPNL
+338 
-350 SFHHFNISVTGYRF
+350 
-364 ELAAPECA
+364 
-372 LFFIGKFQGDEAAK
+372 DEATKKLLNLMEPAIIIFMAVFVVIIVLAIYLPMINMTK
-386 KYLTSLG
+386 AFDKYL
-393 FTLKDEN
+393 
-400 GKQLGEAN
+400 
-408 YEFTAGKVF
+408 
-417 PDMPADGEESDSE
+417 
-430 VVCSGDAYL
+430 
-439 FEAYLMRSFN
+439 
-449 KNDTAAYRTKISA
+449 
-462 TAQATF
+462 
-468 DNGGKQDSEPK
+468 
-479 LWSFE
+479 
-484 DAWTNPGELDSA
+484 
-496 QKDILDKF
+496 
-504 LKALN
+504 
-509 IPNP
+509 

>member
-1 MPGFNYTAIDR
+1 MPGFNYTAINR

-55 PFLGKPKAKDM
+55 PFLGNPKAKDM

-93 TSNKKLRAAIREM
+93 TGNKKLRAAIREM
-106 QADVEKGEA
+106 QADVEKGES

-157 SKRTKGKVT
+157 SKRTKSKVT

-178 MIIVLIVM
+178 MIVVLIVM

-201 DAELPKLTQGVMAVC
+201 DAELPKITLGVMAVC

-226 LLVLAALIVGGVLFH
+226 LLVLVALIVGGVLFH

-275 VTGDISVT
+275 MEVLIGSGLTLTDSMDLAASNMGNIYYLEAIRDARALVAEGTPLRESLVRTGIFPPMVSNLVGVGEETGDLQSMMGKV
-283 SGYKLY
+283 
-289 GMDSSAKAD
+289 AD
-298 YTTAPT
+298 Y
-304 GKIVGKVTGTVA
+304 
-316 PTYETPKVT
+316 
-325 TTDGDT
+325 
-331 YDRYVAI
+331 YDEEV
-338 PGTEADGNTPNL
+338 
-350 SFHHFNISVTGYRF
+350 
-364 ELAAPECA
+364 
-372 LFFIGKFQGDEAAK
+372 DEATKKLLNLMEPAIIIFMAVFVVIIVLAIYLPMINMTK
-386 KYLTSLG
+386 AFDKYL
-393 FTLKDEN
+393 
-400 GKQLGEAN
+400 
-408 YEFTAGKVF
+408 
-417 PDMPADGEESDSE
+417 
-430 VVCSGDAYL
+430 
-439 FEAYLMRSFN
+439 
-449 KNDTAAYRTKISA
+449 
-462 TAQATF
+462 
-468 DNGGKQDSEPK
+468 
-479 LWSFE
+479 
-484 DAWTNPGELDSA
+484 
-496 QKDILDKF
+496 
-504 LKALN
+504 
-509 IPNP
+509 

>member
-79 GVSVASVLAMLGQQ
+79 GVSVASVLSMLGQQ
-93 TSNKKLRAAIREM
+93 TGNKKLRAAIREM

-127 PAILVNMVSAGEA
+127 PAILVNMVAAGES

-149 QMELYFER
+149 QMELYFDR
-157 SKRTKGKVT
+157 SKRTKSKVT

-201 DAELPKLTQGVMAVC
+201 DAELPKITLGVMAVC
-216 EWFKSWWWVP
+216 NWFKVWWWVP

-275 VTGDISVT
+275 MEVLIGSGLTLTDSMDLAASNMGNIYYLEAIRDARGMVAEGTPLRESLVRTGIFPPMVSNLVGVGEETGDLQSMMGKV
-283 SGYKLY
+283 
-289 GMDSSAKAD
+289 AD
-298 YTTAPT
+298 Y
-304 GKIVGKVTGTVA
+304 
-316 PTYETPKVT
+316 
-325 TTDGDT
+325 
-331 YDRYVAI
+331 YDEEV
-338 PGTEADGNTPNL
+338 
-350 SFHHFNISVTGYRF
+350 
-364 ELAAPECA
+364 
-372 LFFIGKFQGDEAAK
+372 DEATKKLLNLMEPAIIIVMAVFVVIIVLAIYLPMINMTK
-386 KYLTSLG
+386 AFDKYL
-393 FTLKDEN
+393 
-400 GKQLGEAN
+400 
-408 YEFTAGKVF
+408 
-417 PDMPADGEESDSE
+417 
-430 VVCSGDAYL
+430 
-439 FEAYLMRSFN
+439 
-449 KNDTAAYRTKISA
+449 
-462 TAQATF
+462 
-468 DNGGKQDSEPK
+468 
-479 LWSFE
+479 
-484 DAWTNPGELDSA
+484 
-496 QKDILDKF
+496 
-504 LKALN
+504 
-509 IPNP
+509 